1 MEALFK
7 GDRMAEMLKRDLF
20 KKVCCCYPIGHHK
33 YPCPNHPV
41 DDSNIEGFKTT
52 LKGINAWWETSKTRK
67 ASIEFAFNEQV
78 KVVLKKEKRQKP
90 LKRRTMEI
98 PPIPITTLQHWI
110 KAFDDGTLEDEHATQ
125 ITDLFKREITE
136 IRAKAIKP
144 DQLDHLKGEESTI
157 DTMLQSSKLSLAFPE
172 VFNELYEVWSKY
184 DLSGKL
190 HKP

>member
-1 MEALFK
+1 MK
-7 GDRMAEMLKRDLF
+7 
-20 KKVCCCYPIGHHK
+20 
-33 YPCPNHPV
+33 
-41 DDSNIEGFKTT
+41 
-52 LKGINAWWETSKTRK
+52 
-67 ASIEFAFNEQV
+67 
-78 KVVLKKEKRQKP
+78 
-90 LKRRTMEI
+90 I
-98 PPIPITTLQHWI
+98 PTIPITTLQHWI

-172 VFNELYEVWSKY
+172 VFNELYEVWSRY